1 MIILHWRCIL
11 LGSFQMAPL
20 CCMGIE
26 PFRRAII
33 HPFPSFSLWCTS
45 TRTPYFPLSLCT
57 FQMILTHIMPLLM
70 SKGTTFAFFF
80 CQCGARHWLK
90 LETQGRSIIPHH
102 NRWSCTKVKLFD
114 LGYVRRKAAYRP
126 NRMPITLYVS
136 IQLSPTGFCMYHDDK
151 KKNLCFETGE
161 QCPCMKTM

>member
-1 MIILHWRCIL
+1 MYSSWL
-11 LGSFQMAPL
+11 LSNGSFMLHGYKVVLSRDNPPL
-20 CCMGIE
+20 S
-26 PFRRAII
+26 F
-33 HPFPSFSLWCTS
+33 FSLWCTS

-70 SKGTTFAFFF
+70 SKGTSFAFFF

-90 LETQGRSIIPHH
+90 LETQGRSVIPHH
-102 NRWSCTKVKLFD
+102 HRWSCTKAKLFD
-114 LGYVRRKAAYRP
+114 LGYVRRKAVYRS

-136 IQLSPTGFCMYHDDK
+136 IQLSPTGFVCTMMIK
-151 KKNLCFETGE
+151 KKDLCFETGE